1 MIAVTGATGHLGRL
15 IVEALLERGVPA
27 GEIVAAARNPAK
39 AEELARRGVQVR
51 QADYDRPE
59 TLASAFEGV
68 DRLVFVSGS
77 EVGRRVAQ
85 HGNVVEA
92 AKGAGVRLIAY
103 TSILNVDTTQILLA
117 EEHKAT
123 ERLIRESGIP
133 FVFLRNG
140 WYLENYTPLIPQALE
155 RGELVG
161 SAGEG
166 RVSAAARA
174 DYAAAAA
181 VVVTSE
187 GHENRAYEL
196 GGDEAFTMAEFAE
209 EISRQSGRRVVYRNL
224 PAEEYVQVLVGA
236 GVPEPY
242 ARALA
247 DSDLGI
253 ERGELYTDSR
263 DLSRLI
269 GRPTTSLREAVAA
282 ALGR

>member
-103 TSILNVDTTQILLA
+103 TSILNADTTQILLA

-140 WYLENYTPLIPQALE
+140 WYLENYTENLGSAL
-155 RGELVG
+155 GMGMVFG
-161 SAGEG
+161 AAGEG
-166 RVSAAARA
+166 RVAAAARA
-174 DYAAAAA
+174 DYAEAAAIVVSGEGHEGKAYELAGDQGFTLAEFAAA
-181 VVVTSE
+181 VGRWAGKPVGYTNLPE
-187 GHENRAYEL
+187 QA
-196 GGDEAFTMAEFAE
+196 FAE
-209 EISRQSGRRVVYRNL
+209 ALLGAGL
-224 PAEEYVQVLVGA
+224 PAPIA
-236 GVPEPY
+236 NM
-242 ARALA
+242 LA
-247 DSDLGI
+247 DADVAI
-253 ERGELYTDSR
+253 ERG
-263 DLSRLI
+263 DLTSSSGDLRRLI
-269 GRPTTSLREAVAA
+269 GRSTQTLDEALAK
-282 ALGR
+282 LPRP

>member
-27 GEIVAAARNPAK
+27 GEIVAAARNPGK

-103 TSILNVDTTQILLA
+103 TSILNADRTRIQLA

-161 SAGEG
+161 CAGEG

-181 VVVTSE
+181 VVVTGE
-187 GHENRAYEL
+187 GHENRVYEL

-269 GRPTTSLREAVAA
+269 GRPTTPLREAVAA